1 MRVAYEYSHLGGKEI
16 LQVRFPEILR
26 EIREVIAEVK
36 AKRAKVSKEKN
47 EGGHPLVRTR
57 TDERRLHGSLC
68 EKGISSCARYLR
80 HRASGAGKTCGA
92 GSLGRVKMYV

>member
-36 AKRAKVSKEKN
+36 AERAKVSKEKTK
-47 EGGHPLVRTR
+47 EGTLLYAP
-57 TDERRLHGSLC
+57 ERMNDAFT
-68 EKGISSCARYLR
+68 EAF
-80 HRASGAGKTCGA
+80 A
-92 GSLGRVKMYV
+92 GRVRIYV